1 MACSL
6 DNTRSHL
13 PLSNHLRQES
23 GLQPR
28 HDADSPTSTRR
39 QRTSG
44 KRNFAIMPQQKKQDT
59 DGAVLRRA
67 VWTGDVSFTRKWS
80 GNKGGL
86 GRNDLLLVKNR
97 IVSKKAHENGKAS
110 TWIAACL
117 DARQAL
123 NIEGFSVVKKGT
135 ALYKKAKELHD
146 QLKYVL

>member
-67 VWTGDVSFTRKWS
+67 VWSGDISFTRKWS
-80 GNKGGL
+80 GNRGGL

-97 IVSKKAHENGKAS
+97 IVSKKAHEKGKAS

-117 DARQAL
+117 AARHAL
-123 NIEGFSVVKKGT
+123 NIEGFSFVKKGT

-146 QLKYVL
+146 LLK